1 MPRFGPHALE
11 KYCAWEGVRDSLGV
25 AKLSRT
31 TKTSGVPEVSAAEYK
46 KRSDDA
52 KMVLDEIQEA
62 LEKPL
67 SVRDFNMAQDLR
79 GQLNELLGLNK
90 LNQATPAETPSDA

>member
-1 MPRFGPHALE
+1 MSRFGPHALE
-11 KYCAWEGVRDSLGV
+11 KFSTWEGVSDSLGV

-31 TKTSGVPEVSAAEYK
+31 TKTSGVPEVSAAEYR

-52 KMVLDEIQEA
+52 KMVLDEIEEA

-67 SVRDFNMAQDLR
+67 SVRDFNMAQNLR
-79 GQLNELLGLNK
+79 GQLKELLGLNK
-90 LNQATPAETPSDA
+90 QNQATPAETPSED